1 MKKLKQ
7 KIWKFIKSFCAIL
20 GGIVLIIGIGAVIVN
35 LYNRGGVYVPDNSA
49 LTIDFSHHITEAED
63 DSLLSEITEE
73 SSIKLSK
80 IIQSIELA
88 AHDNHIKALVARL
101 DTTDLELA
109 QVQDIARAVA
119 YFRGHGKKAYV
130 FSQGFGPLGQGN
142 REYYLATFFDKIYM
156 QPHTTIGL
164 TGIAIEVPFV
174 RSLLDKL
181 GIEPEFFARY
191 EYKTAMMSLTDKNMS
206 ASYRKDMNNL
216 AQGLSDVLI
225 SGIEQNRQL
234 KEVKKLVNQ
243 APFSAEKGVELG
255 LIDGIM
261 YLPELE
267 KNLQKENVENYIAVE
282 DYAQAIKT
290 HEGDLPVIAYLTLS
304 GVIDKGESS
313 NEFDGEIVI
322 GSKSVASDIAE
333 IADLPNLK
341 AIIVRIDSPGGD
353 YNASD
358 EIYNALKNLKIEKH
372 IPIII
377 SMSGYA
383 ASGGYYIALAG
394 DKIIAEPT
402 TITGSIG
409 VLGGKVSLQQMWQKI
424 GVNWAEIKI
433 GQNADI
439 LSVNKPFSAEE
450 KRLFNASLDEIYDDF
465 TQKVVENRHLKR
477 NINDIARGR
486 VWLGWQAFEVGLVDM
501 MGGYAEAI
509 ESARKAAGLSED
521 AKFILAE
528 YPRSKTFSEKI
539 SELLLAGQVKERKLL
554 MHSGVDIRYLKLF
567 KRLQYD
573 TVLPAFM
580 IKM

>member
-1 MKKLKQ
+1 MKKLRQ
-7 KIWKFIKSFCAIL
+7 KIWRLIKSFCAVL
-20 GGIVLIIGIGAVIVN
+20 GGLVLIAGIGTLVVG
-35 LYNRGGVYVPDNSA
+35 LYNRGGVYVPENSA
-49 LTIDFSHHITEAED
+49 LTIDFSHHITEVED
-63 DSLLSEITEE
+63 DSLLAEISEEPT
-73 SSIKLSK
+73 IKLSK
-80 IIQSIELA
+80 LIQSIELA

-174 RSLLDKL
+174 RTLLDKL

-206 ASYRKDMNNL
+206 ASYRQDMNKL
-216 AQGLSDVLI
+216 AQGLSDALI

-234 KEVKKLVNQ
+234 KDVKKLINQ
-243 APFSAEKGVELG
+243 APFSAEKGIELG
-255 LIDGIM
+255 LIDGIL

-267 KNLQKENVENYIAVE
+267 DNLRNGNVENYIDIE
-282 DYAQAIKT
+282 DYAKAIKT
-290 HEGDLPVIAYLTLS
+290 HEGDLPVVAYLTLS

-313 NEFDGEIVI
+313 SEIDGEFVI

-333 IADLPNLK
+333 ISDLPNLK
-341 AIIVRIDSPGGD
+341 AVIVRIDSPGGD

-358 EIYNALKNLKIEKH
+358 EIYHALQNLKKTKH
-372 IPIII
+372 VPIIV

-424 GVNWAEIKI
+424 GINWNQIKI

-439 LSVNKPFSAEE
+439 LSINKPFSTEE
-450 KRLFNASLDEIYDDF
+450 KRLFNASLDEVYADF
-465 TQKVVENRHLKR
+465 TQKVIENRHLKI

-486 VWLGWQAFEVGLVDM
+486 VWLGWQALEVGLVDM
-501 MGGYAEAI
+501 LGGYAEALDI
-509 ESARKAAGLSED
+509 AKQEAGLSKD
-521 AKFILAE
+521 TKFILAE
-528 YPRSKTFSEKI
+528 YPRTKSFSEKI
-539 SELLLAGQVKERKLL
+539 SELLLAGQLRERKLL

-573 TVLPAFM
+573 TVLPSFIIDM
-580 IKM
+580 